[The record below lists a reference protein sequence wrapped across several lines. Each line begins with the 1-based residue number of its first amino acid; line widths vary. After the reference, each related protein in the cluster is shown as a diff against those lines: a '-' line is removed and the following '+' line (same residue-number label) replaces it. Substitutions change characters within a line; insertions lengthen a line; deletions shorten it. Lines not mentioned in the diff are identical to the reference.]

1 LLFFFRIASVVTKK
15 GVLCMAD
22 ITLKGEECHTSGIL
36 PQVGSKAPNFALTD
50 KDLSNKH
57 LSDFQ
62 GKVKFIYA
70 VPSLDTETCL
80 LSTKKFNERAKDFPD
95 VVFIT
100 VSADL
105 PFAHKRVCSAEGI
118 QNVITLS
125 MMKNRDFSRDY
136 GTFIT
141 DGPLEG
147 LSARAVIILD
157 ADNKVIYT
165 ELVPEISDEPDYEKA
180 YACLKHG

>member
-1 LLFFFRIASVVTKK
+1 MT
-15 GVLCMAD
+15 D
-22 ITLKGEECHTSGIL
+22 ITLKGNACHTSGSL
-36 PQVGSKAPNFALTD
+36 PQVGTKAPNFALTD
-50 KDLSNKH
+50 KELNDRH

-70 VPSLDTETCL
+70 VPSLDTEVCL
-80 LSTKKFNERAKDFPD
+80 LSTKKINEKAKEYPEAIFL
-95 VVFIT
+95 I

-105 PFAHKRVCSAEGI
+105 PFAHKRICTGEKI
-118 QNVITLS
+118 NNVILLS

-147 LSARAVIILD
+147 LSARAILILD
-157 ADNKVIYT
+157 ADNKVVYT
-165 ELVPEISDEPDYEKA
+165 ELVPEITDEPDYDKA
-180 YACLKHG
+180 FESLKHG

>member
-1 LLFFFRIASVVTKK
+1 MSE
-15 GVLCMAD
+15 
-22 ITLKGEECHTSGIL
+22 ITLKGKEYHTSGTL

-50 KDLSNKH
+50 VELSDKH

-62 GKVKFIYA
+62 GKVKLIYC
-70 VPSLDTETCL
+70 VPSLDTDVCL
-80 LSTKKFNERAKDFPD
+80 LSTKKINEKAKEFPEA
-95 VVFIT
+95 VFLI

-105 PFAHKRVCSAEGI
+105 PFAQKRICKGEHLD
-118 QNVITLS
+118 NVLFLS

-147 LSARAVIILD
+147 LSARAMILLD

-165 ELVPEISDEPDYEKA
+165 ELVPEIASEPDYERA
-180 YACLKHG
+180 FACLK